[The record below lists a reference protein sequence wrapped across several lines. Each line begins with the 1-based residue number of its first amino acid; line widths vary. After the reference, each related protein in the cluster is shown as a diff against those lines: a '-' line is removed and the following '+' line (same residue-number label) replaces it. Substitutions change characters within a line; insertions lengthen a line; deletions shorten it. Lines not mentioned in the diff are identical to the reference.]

1 MDAYASVLII
11 YDMDDKIIMLA
22 SYPYSRAILIQGRLE
37 SEGIECFLKN
47 VNLLQPDIS
56 TGVKIMIKEV
66 DADRAWKIIDE
77 VKKEFGLAKQPTVNR
92 LKKVRR
98 ILVPVDF
105 SEHSINACN
114 FAIGMAHK
122 LKAEIKLIY
131 VYFDPMISTDSY
143 LETYPYQFNL
153 DTIAANLEEE
163 AKVQM
168 ENLKAKIIENVKKEK
183 FANIKVSY
191 VLEKGVPDATILEYS
206 KSYDPG
212 VIILGTLGREDRAGS
227 FFGNVASKIIEKS
240 KYPVFVIPYKSV
252 FLGINYMNKV
262 VYATDF
268 DESDFRAIR
277 MLMNLVS
284 PFDIKIYC
292 VHIVVDAESHFNKS
306 KMEKVREYLKNEYS
320 DVNIVCNLIEHT
332 DVMQGL
338 EDYIEDRDI
347 DIIGLTTHKRGM
359 FDRFFNP
366 SIARKMLFHTNIPLL
381 VFHS

>member
-1 MDAYASVLII
+1 MDK
-11 YDMDDKIIMLA
+11 KIIMLA

-37 SEGIECFLKN
+37 SEGVECFLKN
-47 VNLLQPDIS
+47 VNLVQPDIS
-56 TGVKIMIKEV
+56 TGVKIMIKEK
-66 DADRAWKIIDE
+66 DADRAWTIIDE
-77 VKKEFGLAKQPTVNR
+77 VKAEFGLAKQPIVNR

-105 SEHSINACN
+105 SEHSVNACN

-122 LKAEIKLIY
+122 LKAEIKLLY
-131 VYFDPMISTDSY
+131 VYFDPMISTESY
-143 LETYPYQFNL
+143 LETYPYQLNL

-163 AKVQM
+163 AKIQM
-168 ENLKAKIIENVKKEK
+168 ETLKAKIIENIKKEK
-183 FANIKVSY
+183 FANVKVTY
-191 VLEKGVPDATILEYS
+191 ALEKGAPDSTILEYS

-212 VIILGTLGREDRAGS
+212 VIILGTLGREDRSGS

-240 KYPVFVIPYKSV
+240 IFPVFVIPYNSV

-268 DESDFRAIR
+268 DESDFKAIR

-284 PFDIKIYC
+284 PFDINIYC
-292 VHIVVDAESHFNKS
+292 VHIVADEQSHFDKS
-306 KMEKVREYLKNEYS
+306 KMEKIRAHLKEAYS
-320 DVNIVCNLIEHT
+320 DFNIACNLIEHS
-332 DVMQGL
+332 DVLQGL

-347 DIIGLTTHKRGM
+347 DIIALTTHKRGM
-359 FDRFFNP
+359 FDRIFNP
-366 SIARKMLFHTNIPLL
+366 SVTRRMLFHTNIPLL